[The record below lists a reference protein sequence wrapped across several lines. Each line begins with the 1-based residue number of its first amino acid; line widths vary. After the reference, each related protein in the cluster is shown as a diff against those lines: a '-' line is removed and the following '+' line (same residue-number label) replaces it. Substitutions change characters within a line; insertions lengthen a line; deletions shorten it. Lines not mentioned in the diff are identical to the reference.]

1 MPSASHPKNVQRSAV
16 VRVALLALRVYKAYL
31 SLLIGG
37 SCRFEPTCSMYAY
50 EAVERFGV
58 AQGAWLTLKRL
69 LRCHPFSGKFGHDPV
84 PDQQPSEQRSLIV
97 QKEAHP

>member
-1 MPSASHPKNVQRSAV
+1 MIYTSGSTGRPKAVLVSHEGLASFSAA
-16 VRVALLALRVYKAYL
+16 
-31 SLLIGG
+31 
-37 SCRFEPTCSMYAY
+37 E
-50 EAVERFGV
+50 VERFGV